1 MKQPLSGVLTGLP
14 KLLRPG
20 VLAVVLIAISV
31 IAALVA
37 IWPILPLWAWLLCV
51 AALVLA
57 LLVWGIVKGVP
68 WYRQQRF
75 LRAHDSVVAGS
86 GAAPAKALEDRL
98 RAACNVILES
108 PTLSAGR
115 DPLYRKPWFL
125 VLAADDADARAVLR
139 PPLADSP
146 FPEPEAAEGLVWT
159 WWIYNGLIAVQLPS
173 TYVCDAE
180 QTDTRAVWYQALR
193 LLVQNR
199 PKLPANGIVVVVGA
213 AMLMGPVEV
222 LRETSTRLRRLVDE
236 ALRLLQIRAPVYLV
250 VAGCDALPGFGA
262 FADSLPAPVR
272 KQAVGHR
279 FTDRNAAGG
288 AFQSW
293 LEAGFHELGRTLHA
307 IRLGLLGTTTDARVR
322 RLVFGFVE
330 AFTPLKEGLRQAGA
344 ILFGDNPYQLRPW
357 LGGIF
362 FTSKQAFSGDVFER
376 FLPRDQP
383 LARKTRRSRVLSWA
397 GALGVSGLLLAGSAF
412 LVAWIVTTSR
422 DVERLAAAAE
432 RICAMPPE
440 RAQAVAVLTACRE
453 AIEAFS
459 TAEPRG
465 RFGFGLG
472 SLSGVERALKG
483 RYTAAYEAAIIG
495 PLDHA
500 FDRALQRRTLEF
512 ADHLA
517 LARRLAL
524 LRQRLAGRE
533 PDVTDALPVFEAT
546 VAAAVPAITT
556 AAASSAV
563 AGLHQTSLLW
573 GGEDQLASSRDR
585 LTARLEAI
593 YQTRAPQLSDVATWA
608 ATRSSTLDLGLLWG
622 RPPPAGAGRVEVA
635 RTYTRTVWETGVG
648 RLASDLEGTPV
659 DLQAR
664 TFAADYLRAYA
675 AAWQDFLSGFH
686 LGALA
691 WSDDLPALV
700 ALLGDEGSPYA
711 KLWRTLGD
719 QLFPLSGQTAMPRWP
734 QALMQTLESPWP
746 EVEPKLR
753 MLFFELNEDRS
764 GARAYQL
771 ASAIY
776 GAGAPPDPTVAIF
789 REVQAALEAPPA
801 EGEPLS
807 IDGQRAW
814 RVIRQPLSLWL
825 RIVNQRAGAYLDQIW
840 REQVVDAVAAQPERQ
855 RQAFL
860 FGSQGRVAAF
870 RDLWLRPLLAE
881 TGAAAQLGVAPPIAD
896 EFQAFLEGA
905 AAGQGNGGPIYA
917 GRLSIGEPPQ
927 FGPFTAEPGGM
938 SFTLSCLSGNQA
950 ASDASP
956 QQAVLTLAWS
966 PDTCFDVS
974 IALRLPA
981 LLAADGGSPG
991 MLVRTYAGP
1000 EGFLK
1005 FIADFR
1011 GGPRTMGIGEFS
1023 VPPATRATL
1032 SAYGVTRI
1040 TVPIQLELSES
1051 MLAWL
1056 EQPASIQLPTR
1067 VSASAFAPSSA
1078 TDRLQ

>member
-1 MKQPLSGVLTGLP
+1 VKQLLSGVVSVLP

-20 VLAVVLIAISV
+20 VLALVLIAIAIV
-31 IAALVA
+31 AALVA
-37 IWPILPLWAWLLCV
+37 MWPILPLWAWLACV
-51 AALVLA
+51 AAVVLA
-57 LLVWGIVKGVP
+57 LLVWGVVKGVP

-75 LRAHDSVVAGS
+75 LRAHDGMAAGPG
-86 GAAPAKALEDRL
+86 GAPTKALEERL

-125 VLAADDADARAVLR
+125 VLAADDADAREVLR

-159 WWIYNGLIAVQLPS
+159 WWIFNGLIAVQLPS

-193 LLVQNR
+193 LLVQRR
-199 PKLPANGIVVVVGA
+199 PKLPANGIVVVVSA
-213 AMLMGPVEV
+213 AMLMGPVDV

-236 ALRLLQIRAPVYLV
+236 ALRLLQVKAPVYLV
-250 VAGCDALPGFGA
+250 VAGCDTLAGFSA
-262 FADSLPAPVR
+262 FADSLPPPVR

-279 FTDRNAAGG
+279 FTDRNATGG
-288 AFQSW
+288 ALQSW
-293 LEAGFHELGRTLHA
+293 LEGGFDELGRTLHA

-357 LGGIF
+357 LAGIF
-362 FTSKQAFSGDVFER
+362 FTGRQAFAADVFER

-383 LARKTRRSRVLSWA
+383 LARKTRGARLLSWA
-397 GALGVSGLLLAGSAF
+397 GALGLSGLLLAGSGF
-412 LVAWIVTTSR
+412 ITAWILTTSR
-422 DVERLAAAAE
+422 DVEQLAAAAE
-432 RICAMPPE
+432 QTCATPAE
-440 RAQAVAVLTACRE
+440 QAQAVAVLTACRE
-453 AIEAFS
+453 AIEAFI

-465 RFGFGLG
+465 RFGLGLG
-472 SLSGVERALKG
+472 SLAGTERALKG
-483 RYTAAYEAAIIG
+483 RYTAAYDAAIIG
-495 PLDHA
+495 SLDQA
-500 FDRALQRRTLEF
+500 FDRAVQRRALDF

-524 LRQRLAGRE
+524 VRQHLAGRE
-533 PDVTDALPVFEAT
+533 PEASAALPVFEAT

-556 AAASSAV
+556 AASSAL
-563 AGLHQTSLLW
+563 AGLHETSLLW
-573 GGEDQLASSRDR
+573 ADEGHLTSRRDR
-585 LTARLEAI
+585 LTARLDAV
-593 YQTRAPQLSDVATWA
+593 YQTQPPQLSGVATWA
-608 ATRSSTLDLGLLWG
+608 AARSSPVDLRLLWG
-622 RPPPAGAGRVEVA
+622 RPPPAGSGGTEVA
-635 RTYTRTVWETGVG
+635 AAHTRPVWDAGVG
-648 RLASDLEGTPV
+648 RLVSDLEGTP
-659 DLQAR
+659 LEPQAR
-664 TFAADYLRAYA
+664 AFAADYLRAYA
-675 AAWQDFLSGFH
+675 AAWQDFLSAFH
-686 LGALA
+686 VGALA
-691 WSDDLPALV
+691 WSGDLPALV
-700 ALLGDEGSPYA
+700 ALLGDAGSPYV
-711 KLWRTLGD
+711 KLWQTLGD
-719 QLFPLSGQTAMPRWP
+719 QLFPLSGQEAMPRWP
-734 QALMQTLESPWP
+734 QALMQTLQSPWP

-753 MLFFELNEDRS
+753 SLFFELSEDRT

-776 GAGAPPDPTVAIF
+776 GAGALPDPTVATF

-814 RVIRQPLSLWL
+814 RVVRQPLSLWL

-840 REQVVDAVAAQPERQ
+840 REQVVAAVAAQPERR

-860 FGSQGRVAAF
+860 FGSEGRIAAF
-870 RDLWLRPLLAE
+870 RDQWLRPLLAE

-905 AAGQGNGGPIYA
+905 TTGQGEGGPIYA
-917 GRLSIGEPPQ
+917 GRLAIGQPPQ
-927 FGPFTAEPGGM
+927 FGPFSAEPGGM
-938 SFTLSCLSGNQA
+938 SFTLSCLSGNQT

-981 LLAADGGSPG
+981 LLASDGGPPG

-1011 GGPRTMGIGEFS
+1011 GGPRTMGVGEFS
-1023 VPPATRATL
+1023 APAATRTTL
-1032 SAYGVTRI
+1032 SSYGVTSI
-1040 TVPIQLELSES
+1040 KVPIQLELSES

-1056 EQPASIQLPTR
+1056 EQPAPIQLPTQVS
-1067 VSASAFAPSSA
+1067 VSAFDSSSA
-1078 TDRLQ
+1078 TDRVQ